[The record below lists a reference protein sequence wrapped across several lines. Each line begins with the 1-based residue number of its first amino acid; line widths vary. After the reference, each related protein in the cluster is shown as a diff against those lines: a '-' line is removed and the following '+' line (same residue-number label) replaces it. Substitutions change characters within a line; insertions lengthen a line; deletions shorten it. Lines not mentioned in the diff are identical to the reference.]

1 MYLLTTIVYLASV
14 YVLYTSLYNKRNDMA
29 RPLVA
34 TRVDPEAFRRLKELS
49 GKQGWSVAWLARKA
63 IEIFLDSA
71 GGERTPERKG
81 A

>member
-1 MYLLTTIVYLASV
+1 
-14 YVLYTSLYNKRNDMA
+14 MA

-34 TRVDPEAFRRLKELS
+34 TRVDPEAYRRLKKLS
-49 GKQGWSVAWLARKA
+49 GKQDRSVAWLARKA

-71 GGERTPERKG
+71 DGERTPERKG